1 MEQIALTI
9 HLGTLLFL
17 IPIILYTDAQGL
29 LWVRGVRSTLPLRT
43 TIVLHRLVILG
54 LVSMITSGGI
64 MFLTYQDY
72 LLTVPVFY
80 VKMGFVATLV
90 VNAFFIGRV
99 MHIASTQP
107 FASLSRNKQ
116 VPLLISGVVSVVCW
130 IGAIVSATLLGL

>member
-1 MEQIALTI
+1 
-9 HLGTLLFL
+9 
-17 IPIILYTDAQGL
+17 
-29 LWVRGVRSTLPLRT
+29 
-43 TIVLHRLVILG
+43 
-54 LVSMITSGGI
+54 

-80 VKMGFVATLV
+80 VKMGFVATLI
-90 VNAFFIGRV
+90 VNAFFIGRM